1 MKWEKILDEIKSGQF
16 AEEWRQIYN
25 KEGKQSFDKYLDKL
39 SDHPMELAG
48 KRLRFMMWP
57 DKIIE

>member
-1 MKWEKILDEIKSGQF
+1 MQHFFVPMIVVIIFILFE
-16 AEEWRQIYN
+16 Y
-25 KEGKQSFDKYLDKL
+25 FDKYLDKL
-39 SDHPMELAG
+39 SDHPIELAG